1 MPEIAKQPRRKSSA
15 TLTRP
20 MTVHMSRKVMEY
32 PDPSSASEGS
42 GTDYSD
48 DEILMLRKDDDF
60 RPVKGQ
66 PGMYY
71 KVCSTYSYSR

>member
-1 MPEIAKQPRRKSSA
+1 MAKQARRRSSA
-15 TLTRP
+15 TTATQLPRP
-20 MTVHMSRKVMEY
+20 LTVHMSRKVMEY

-48 DEILMLRKDDDF
+48 DEVLMLKKDDDF
-60 RPVKGQ
+60 KPVKGL

-71 KVCSTYSYSR
+71 KV